1 MARNKLFGKATP
13 RQIIRV
19 LSIAFL
25 LGIIVM
31 LYQYKTYFAFLVAPM
46 VIVSVVLTDYLH
58 YQDSKQKKHTEKSD
72 WNIFSNRLVQKSDTI
87 STDIFQKII
96 NLNQPIMKPIPTFTA
111 AEYQLLRNLSK
122 KSITS
127 SNAKDMALLN
137 GELDRAVIIKDGVI
151 EKNII
156 RINSFVTIED
166 ISAKRQMKFQ
176 IVLPSLANVKDNKVS
191 ILAPLSIAIIGFKE
205 NDVVEW
211 ELPAG
216 TKTLKIVAVENLSDN

>member
-1 MARNKLFGKATP
+1 
-13 RQIIRV
+13 
-19 LSIAFL
+19 
-25 LGIIVM
+25 
-31 LYQYKTYFAFLVAPM
+31 
-46 VIVSVVLTDYLH
+46 
-58 YQDSKQKKHTEKSD
+58 
-72 WNIFSNRLVQKSDTI
+72 
-87 STDIFQKII
+87 
-96 NLNQPIMKPIPTFTA
+96 MKPIPTFTA
-111 AEYQLLRNLSK
+111 AEYQLLRNLAK

-127 SNAKDMALLN
+127 SNAKDMTLLN

-166 ISAKRQMKFQ
+166 LSAKRQMKFQ

-205 NDVVEW
+205 NDQVEW

-216 TKTLKIVAVENLSDN
+216 TKTLKIITVENLSDN

>member
-1 MARNKLFGKATP
+1 
-13 RQIIRV
+13 
-19 LSIAFL
+19 
-25 LGIIVM
+25 
-31 LYQYKTYFAFLVAPM
+31 
-46 VIVSVVLTDYLH
+46 
-58 YQDSKQKKHTEKSD
+58 
-72 WNIFSNRLVQKSDTI
+72 
-87 STDIFQKII
+87 
-96 NLNQPIMKPIPTFTA
+96 MKPIPTFTA
-111 AEYQLLRNLSK
+111 AEYQLLKNLAK
-122 KSITS
+122 QNITS

-166 ISAKRQMKFQ
+166 MSAKRQMKFQ
-176 IVLPSLANVKDNKVS
+176 IVLPSLANVKENKVS

-205 NDVVEW
+205 KDQVEW

>member
-1 MARNKLFGKATP
+1 
-13 RQIIRV
+13 
-19 LSIAFL
+19 
-25 LGIIVM
+25 
-31 LYQYKTYFAFLVAPM
+31 
-46 VIVSVVLTDYLH
+46 
-58 YQDSKQKKHTEKSD
+58 
-72 WNIFSNRLVQKSDTI
+72 
-87 STDIFQKII
+87 
-96 NLNQPIMKPIPTFTA
+96 MKPIPTFTA
-111 AEYQLLRNLSK
+111 AEHQLLKNLAK
-122 KSITS
+122 QNITA
-127 SNAKDMALLN
+127 SNAKDITLLN

-205 NDVVEW
+205 NDIVEW

-216 TKTLKIVAVENLSDN
+216 TKTLKIVTVENLSDN

>member
-1 MARNKLFGKATP
+1 
-13 RQIIRV
+13 
-19 LSIAFL
+19 
-25 LGIIVM
+25 
-31 LYQYKTYFAFLVAPM
+31 
-46 VIVSVVLTDYLH
+46 
-58 YQDSKQKKHTEKSD
+58 
-72 WNIFSNRLVQKSDTI
+72 
-87 STDIFQKII
+87 
-96 NLNQPIMKPIPTFTA
+96 MKPIPTFTA

>member
-1 MARNKLFGKATP
+1 
-13 RQIIRV
+13 
-19 LSIAFL
+19 
-25 LGIIVM
+25 
-31 LYQYKTYFAFLVAPM
+31 
-46 VIVSVVLTDYLH
+46 
-58 YQDSKQKKHTEKSD
+58 
-72 WNIFSNRLVQKSDTI
+72 
-87 STDIFQKII
+87 
-96 NLNQPIMKPIPTFTA
+96 MKPIPTFTVA
-111 AEYQLLRNLSK
+111 DYQLLKNLSK
-122 KSITS
+122 QNITS

-166 ISAKRQMKFQ
+166 VSAKRQMKFQ

>member
-1 MARNKLFGKATP
+1 
-13 RQIIRV
+13 
-19 LSIAFL
+19 
-25 LGIIVM
+25 
-31 LYQYKTYFAFLVAPM
+31 
-46 VIVSVVLTDYLH
+46 
-58 YQDSKQKKHTEKSD
+58 
-72 WNIFSNRLVQKSDTI
+72 
-87 STDIFQKII
+87 
-96 NLNQPIMKPIPTFTA
+96 MKPIPTFTA
-111 AEYQLLRNLSK
+111 AEYQLLKNLAK
-122 KSITS
+122 QNITS

-166 ISAKRQMKFQ
+166 MSAKRQMKFQ
-176 IVLPSLANVKDNKVS
+176 IVLPSLANVKENKVS

-205 NDVVEW
+205 NDQVEW